1 MDSLN
6 QVCEAVL
13 DYISQNVSST
23 IFSVWFRDL
32 KLEELTNE
40 KAVFSISNDFKRG
53 ILEERYSDTIKK
65 SLTEI
70 IGFPLDIH
78 IITVAPTEEESFPVK
93 VKKVNIGEKEREEKS
108 PYEPVYEQDDDEELD
123 IAQAI
128 ESNMI
133 IEEYTFDNFIVGETN
148 KLAHAACMAVAT
160 FSAEDY
166 NPLFIWGPSG
176 LGKTH
181 LLYAVTNAIKKN
193 NPNVKIIYK
202 KGEEFTNELVFAI
215 ANGTTPAFRERYR
228 SADVLL
234 IDDVQFIAGRESTQE
249 EFFHTFSTLYEANK
263 QIILT
268 SDRPPKE
275 MRTLEERIRTRF
287 EWGLMAD
294 IQPPSF
300 ELRTAIIMK
309 KAESLNLNL
318 TPDIVNLLAEKLQ
331 NNVRQIEGALKKIG
345 AISILTAT
353 PITLDMC
360 KRTISDFLSGPI
372 SVNDTVNKILKSV
385 SEKYSVPIDE
395 IKGQKRNEAI
405 ANARHIS
412 IYVIRTLTDLPLT
425 QIGQIFGRNY
435 ATVISSIKKV
445 ESDIKEKRDTEY
457 EIEEII
463 NEVKS

>member
-13 DYISQNVSST
+13 ANIEQNVSST
-23 IFSVWFRDL
+23 IYSVWFRDL
-32 KLEELTNE
+32 KLVELKNDE
-40 KAVFSISNDFKRG
+40 AVFSIANDFKRG
-53 ILEERYSDTIKK
+53 IIEERYAETIKK

-70 IGFPLDIH
+70 IGFPLRIKV
-78 IITVAPTEEESFPVK
+78 ITVAPENTDNPVR
-93 VKKVNIGEKEREEKS
+93 VKPVDTVREIEEKK
-108 PYEPVYEQDDDEELD
+108 PYEPVYDLEDDDELD

-133 IEEYTFDNFIVGETN
+133 IEDYTFENFIVGDTN
-148 KLAHAACMAVAT
+148 KLAHAACQAVAT
-160 FSAEDY
+160 FSDEDY

-181 LLYAVTNAIKKN
+181 LLYAITNLMKKN
-193 NPNVKIIYK
+193 NPKVKIIYK
-202 KGEEFTNELVFAI
+202 KGEEFTNELIFAI
-215 ANGTTPAFRERYR
+215 SNGTTLSFREKYR

-234 IDDVQFIAGRESTQE
+234 IDDVQFIAGKESTQD
-249 EFFHTFSTLYEANK
+249 EFFHTFSALYEAGK
-263 QIILT
+263 KIILT

-309 KAESLNLNL
+309 KAEQLNL
-318 TPDIVNLLAEKLQ
+318 TLTQDVVNLLAEKLQ

-345 AISILTAT
+345 AVSVLTAT
-353 PITLDMC
+353 PITLEMC
-360 KRTISDFLSGPI
+360 KRNINDFLAGPI
-372 SVNDTVNKILKSV
+372 SVSDTVNKILRAV
-385 SEKYSVPIDE
+385 SEKYGVSIED
-395 IKGQKRNEAI
+395 IKGTKRNEAI
-405 ANARHIS
+405 ANARHVA
-412 IYVIRTLTDLPLT
+412 IYIIRTLTDLPLT
-425 QIGQIFGRNY
+425 QVSDIFNRNY
-435 ATVISSIKKV
+435 ATAISSIKKV
-445 ESDIKEKRDTEY
+445 ETDMREKKDTEY

-463 NEVKS
+463 NSVRS